1 MGFGFAEVEH
11 LSVADELL
19 RRERIREVRGFH
31 AVRANPIETGLLLVE
46 EPDEAAEP
54 VPAFTVQS
62 ELEGDAVAPIL
73 PKLPGFRHI
82 GELSRPR
89 RAAPVQDP
97 RPDSQV
103 EEGKRE
109 PPQGPPASPG
119 GTGTPP
125 RRSLPPGRSP
135 PPPTSQPRTRPSS
148 LDHSDGRFRTVV
160 FPFSPTQKFAGRNG
174 RARAAGGGPPPAR
187 VRGARA

>member
-11 LSVADELL
+11 LSVADKLL

-62 ELEGDAVAPIL
+62 ELEGDAVAPVL

-82 GELSRPR
+82 GELSRPWR
-89 RAAPVQDP
+89 PAPVQDP

-103 EEGKRE
+103 EEEKRR
-109 PPQGPPASPG
+109 P
-119 GTGTPP
+119 
-125 RRSLPPGRSP
+125 PPGAPGSSRGG
-135 PPPTSQPRTRPSS
+135 RTTTTPV
-148 LDHSDGRFRTVV
+148 LRF
-160 FPFSPTQKFAGRNG
+160 FFFFL
-174 RARAAGGGPPPAR
+174 
-187 VRGARA
+187 